1 MSNNITMID
10 KNATKYIAEN
20 RMQARRDLESAKI
33 LLSQPNPHLENVAF
47 LLEQSY
53 EKSLKASYAKY
64 KLETTSDSWEK
75 VYNIVRGHDIDFM
88 FKMLRSIHQDYW
100 KLITQHKETAS
111 LVKSLNLLPPKIE
124 HVMDRPDLILDKI
137 AMKRM
142 DILEHYVRRTIKN
155 KEHFVKF
162 LSQLNS
168 KSIKETNIER
178 TDIPMSLN
186 VKDDIKNKIS
196 NTSNTDM
203 LNTKTW
209 PKYITF
215 FNMLK
220 TLAPYTLPHAIAGR
234 YPLKECKMKNL
245 EAYRDFPNLKGFFD
259 ILAYKIQILLNS
271 EADFTKHLI
280 ITHLAVSKMSNSH

>member
-1 MSNNITMID
+1 MID

-137 AMKRM
+137 MKRM

-259 ILAYKIQILLNS
+259 ILAYKSQILLNS